1 MSEASANAARAGIH
15 ALDRDTCLRLLADDE
30 IGRLGVVQG
39 STPVVLPVNYVLDG
53 EDIVLRTDPGTK
65 LSYGVGTRC
74 CFELDRFDRAT
85 RTGWSVLATG
95 RLEEVTAF
103 QPTTWER
110 VRALPVDP
118 WAGGAK
124 EHWLRL
130 VPDRLT
136 GRALGPPP
144 A

>member
-1 MSEASANAARAGIH
+1 MSDARATAARTGIH